1 VFPWILLTAGARS
14 AIIDSRLSC
23 RKLHAGSIKTF
34 ATLLGDRIFRFTKV
48 GTEDLR
54 SIGQHVKI
62 RPYITT
68 LTIGCAGFKTER
80 PDYLRRIL
88 GKLDQPETNRLLNA
102 YNVGTQWHIDHV
114 PQITNMFASLLRPFE
129 KLDSLRIQPYHYPI
143 CLGGWLEDSDLDMIY
158 RQCYFHHNRSAEAL
172 GLPLQY
178 RPSTLPFDAYEK
190 SIEVHSIIEALNHTR
205 ALKDVRIAEDS
216 YRDALFT
223 DMPVSKLKTLRMPVC
238 SIHHGDNPARISQL
252 ASLLSR
258 ATNLEDIAL
267 ESQVRTEEDLPAEP
281 RLVMEALRDHTRLR
295 RFVLLGYWYIDQP
308 DFIDFVHRHAQSI
321 RCIIFE
327 EVTLSGSWRIALKSI
342 ADATRGR
349 LQFFSGRNLH
359 DETVPAH
366 EQLGITKD
374 DLASFDCS
382 VEWFE

>member
-129 KLDSLRIQPYHYPI
+129 KLDSLRIQPYNYPI

-158 RQCYFHHNRSAEAL
+158 RQCYFHHN
-172 GLPLQY
+172 
-178 RPSTLPFDAYEK
+178 
-190 SIEVHSIIEALNHTR
+190 
-205 ALKDVRIAEDS
+205 
-216 YRDALFT
+216 
-223 DMPVSKLKTLRMPVC
+223 
-238 SIHHGDNPARISQL
+238 
-252 ASLLSR
+252 
-258 ATNLEDIAL
+258 
-267 ESQVRTEEDLPAEP
+267 
-281 RLVMEALRDHTRLR
+281 
-295 RFVLLGYWYIDQP
+295 
-308 DFIDFVHRHAQSI
+308 
-321 RCIIFE
+321 
-327 EVTLSGSWRIALKSI
+327 
-342 ADATRGR
+342 
-349 LQFFSGRNLH
+349 
-359 DETVPAH
+359 
-366 EQLGITKD
+366 
-374 DLASFDCS
+374 
-382 VEWFE
+382 